1 MFFPSFDE
9 LSTEGQNVMAA
20 ICEADDFMSPLIN
33 MIKEIGENEAK
44 KILTLMIRRVRKQQ
58 WDHNTIIQ
66 TLHIPK
72 AFPQLAP
79 NFIAMFDEIPVQ
91 EIKPA
96 LIPLLRDEMW
106 ANDLLIRW
114 KQDKNSSSSIKK
126 AINIKIKEKK

>member
-1 MFFPSFDE
+1 M
-9 LSTEGQNVMAA
+9 
-20 ICEADDFMSPLIN
+20 
-33 MIKEIGENEAK
+33 
-44 KILTLMIRRVRKQQ
+44 
-58 WDHNTIIQ
+58 
-66 TLHIPK
+66 
-72 AFPQLAP
+72 AP